1 MPYSDI
7 QSGTL
12 GHAVPD
18 SKLLNE
24 NRQGSL
30 WREDTTNCRKLAA
43 NEELEVQHVSEIY
56 CWYNLLHLL
65 LHFAQLIS

>member
-12 GHAVPD
+12 EHAVPD

-30 WREDTTNCRKLAA
+30 WREGTTHWRRLATH
-43 NEELEVQHVSEIY
+43 EELKVLQVSEMY
-56 CWYNLLHLL
+56 C
-65 LHFAQLIS
+65 